1 MKYRIMF
8 VDDSISVLESLKW
21 IFMDEPFYLFASN
34 SPFEA
39 LSMIGSL
46 ETAVVVVGQS
56 IQEMDGLE
64 FLERVRLNSPYTM
77 GIIMTGY
84 DGIKETFDSIYSG
97 CVYRFVKKPLDYNE
111 IKQAVKTA
119 INHYEIN
126 SGSIRQAV
134 YHKQCS
140 QF

>member
-8 VDDSISVLESLKW
+8 IDDSISVLESLKW
-21 IFMDEPFYLFASN
+21 IFLDEPYYLFASN
-34 SPFEA
+34 SPFES
-39 LSMIGSL
+39 LSMISSL
-46 ETAVVVVGQS
+46 ETAVVVVDQS

-64 FLERVRLNSPYTM
+64 FLERVRLTSPYTM

-84 DGIKETFDSIYSG
+84 DGIKETFDSISSG
-97 CVYRFVKKPLDYNE
+97 CVYQFVKKPLDNNE
-111 IKQAVKTA
+111 IKQAVNAA
-119 INHYEIN
+119 ITEYEIN
-126 SGSIRQAV
+126 LASIRQAV